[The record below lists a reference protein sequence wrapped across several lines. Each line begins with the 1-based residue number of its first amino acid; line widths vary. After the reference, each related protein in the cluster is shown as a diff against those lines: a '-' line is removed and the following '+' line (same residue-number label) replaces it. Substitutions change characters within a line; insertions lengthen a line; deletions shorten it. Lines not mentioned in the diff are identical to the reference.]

1 MSRATCLIMHDA
13 VLNNPPRTLIRA
25 LSTCVTGQPGVWSR
39 ACTYVKI
46 NLQAPLKKK
55 PAGDLT
61 ALTNDDRLLA
71 GCCCFLPGRPMA
83 SRTYGR
89 GTGGL
94 LSVSA
99 GTLRHSVGAQLR
111 ADRDVNGAA
120 RPFTRQLAPRAG
132 RARLAVHASS
142 SRLPSCDCESRPA
155 GWFAARCSR
164 RSFRGAPRAAASRP
178 AGLTASLTA
187 QSQAHSDRLLSS

>member
-1 MSRATCLIMHDA
+1 VYIPVGSA
-13 VLNNPPRTLIRA
+13 
-25 LSTCVTGQPGVWSR
+25 Q
-39 ACTYVKI
+39 
-46 NLQAPLKKK
+46 KKN

-187 QSQAHSDRLLSS
+187 QSQAHSDRLATYQCKAPRTASKAWLPDASLHYIELVDRPPPMAFPPPSIDGTAN